1 MFLNIFVSTLK
12 RQFYA
17 LKPYLHS
24 SINFINS
31 SYQHGHQQLRAQKVP
46 HNAGFNH
53 GVYPQQ
59 LQQTQFNQNQSN
71 TLLPTNDLIA
81 QNQIMKQNSMHNTY
95 PLQQSAS
102 QVSIRELVEI
112 LHGFVT

>member
-53 GVYPQQ
+53 GVYPKQ
-59 LQQTQFNQNQSN
+59 LQQTPLNQNQAN
-71 TLLPTNDLIA
+71 TRLPTNNLTA
-81 QNQIMKQNSMHNTY
+81 QNQIMKQNSMLSTH

-102 QVSIRELVEI
+102 QVSISELVKI
-112 LHGFVT
+112 LHRF